1 MKVALIAAMTV
12 LATPLAAAAQSGSA
26 LVEEL
31 VVNARTP
38 GPAWWS
44 VSKGDAKVWVLGL
57 TAGAGFREDDRWD
70 TKVFERRLGKGGR
83 LIHADTAPVAR
94 MTDDEMTTSRR
105 WVSKLKPDDLERYVR
120 ALRITGTDPASI
132 AWATPNAA
140 AIRLA
145 YVSYPPKLSPKVR
158 LLMRAKVL
166 DAKADPVGGSLA
178 WPFRVSLKEASMDEF
193 SCLNAVTRMVT
204 EPERVR
210 ASAEAWM
217 RGDVRSL
224 VQVKMT
230 YDPCT
235 LSMPKMNEAKLR
247 QDAALADAIAETLD
261 AGKSAVALV
270 DLVPLLL
277 TGGVLDR
284 LRARGYVIRTPA
296 QLDED

>member
-1 MKVALIAAMTV
+1 MKAALMTLAV

-44 VSKGDAKVWVLGL
+44 VSKGDTKVWVLGL
-57 TAGAGFREDDRWD
+57 GGGGGFREDDRWD

-83 LIHADTAPVAR
+83 LIHADTSPVAR

-105 WVSKLKPDDLERYVR
+105 WVNKLKPDDLERFVR
-120 ALRITGTDPASI
+120 ALDITGTDPAAI

-140 AIRLA
+140 ALRLS
-145 YVSYPPKLSPKVR
+145 YVAYPPKLSPKLR
-158 LLMRAKVL
+158 LMMRAKVL
-166 DAKADPVGGSLA
+166 DAKIDPVGESLA
-178 WPFRVSLKEASMDEF
+178 WPFRVSLKEASMDDF

-204 EPERVR
+204 EPEKVR
-210 ASAEAWM
+210 AGAEAWM
-217 RGDVRSL
+217 RGDVRQL
-224 VQVKMT
+224 VQAKMV

-247 QDAALADAIAETLD
+247 QDAALADAIAQTLD
-261 AGKSAVALV
+261 NGKYAVALV
-270 DLVPLLL
+270 DLVPLLR
-277 TGGVLDR
+277 TDGVLDR

-296 QLDED
+296 QLDDES